1 MKTTYFLFLS
11 ILFSPIFLSAQSI
24 PNGGFENW
32 SAPNA
37 YNVPDSW
44 GNLNVLTSEFSV
56 YTCTKGSPGSAG
68 AAFLKLTTKNIPG
81 VGVINGIAVSGNLN
95 TTDMS
100 TDAGFPYSERPI
112 SLTGKW
118 QYMGFGAD
126 MGIVAVY
133 LTKWNSLTTQRDT
146 VGGIFHPLTGM
157 EMSWASF
164 SLPIVYL
171 SNETPDS
178 CLIALA
184 SSGESPVAN
193 SYLYVDELAFELS
206 SSGFNTVKTSD
217 FILYPNPAQ
226 TDLTLELPASSA
238 LIQIFDFSGKLIQQ
252 QTTNGNSRQTINL
265 IDFAPG
271 VYWVQV
277 QTKQG
282 ISTSRFIR
290 Q

>member
-1 MKTTYFLFLS
+1 
-11 ILFSPIFLSAQSI
+11 
-24 PNGGFENW
+24 
-32 SAPNA
+32 
-37 YNVPDSW
+37 
-44 GNLNVLTSEFSV
+44 
-56 YTCTKGSPGSAG
+56 
-68 AAFLKLTTKNIPG
+68 
-81 VGVINGIAVSGNLN
+81 
-95 TTDMS
+95 MS

-126 MGIVAVY
+126 MGIVTVY
-133 LTKWNSLTTQRDT
+133 LTKWNSLTAQRDT

-164 SLPIVYL
+164 SLPIVYI

-193 SYLYVDELAFELS
+193 SYLYVDELAFELN
-206 SSGFNTVKTSD
+206 SSGLNTVQSSD
-217 FILYPNPAQ
+217 FLLYPNPAQ
-226 TDLTLELPASSA
+226 TQLTLELPASTDH
-238 LIQIFDFSGKLIQQ
+238 IRIFDFSGKLIHQQ
-252 QTTNGNSRQTINL
+252 KTSGIKRQIINL
-265 IDFAPG
+265 NDFAPG
-271 VYWVQV
+271 VYWIQV

-282 ISTSRFIR
+282 ISAARFIR